1 MGHIKE
7 PRGVDFYVDSKPLTA
22 EDLQLI
28 NDAITYYKAT
38 GRKMRPSSN
47 RKGTL
52 SKRNGKVIKSS

>member
-7 PRGVDFYVDSKPLTA
+7 PKGVDFYVDSRPLTA
-22 EDLQLI
+22 EDLHLI
-28 NDAITYYKAT
+28 SEVIAYYKAT
-38 GRKMRPSSN
+38 GRKIHASSN